1 MIVTKDI
8 ITKTLKTRNIHLLLH
23 GANIEY
29 IDNVIEKDKFKV
41 TTLYDIE
48 FYMHQ
53 DIYYI
58 QTNSKLLELIKELC
72 ISPNYYS
79 DILQKKVI
87 VLINFHELNYIQQQ
101 AIKTILD
108 NSSLSCIFII
118 HVAKLD
124 FVDKNIRSRLQAFSL
139 PSNNMVDK
147 TDTIMYNKIIKLL
160 KGNILNKKVMET
172 IREMSYMYYMN
183 HKYSVNL
190 QKIIIFNISANL
202 SLPNSIKEEVIKD
215 ICRINVLY
223 QHSYRKPIFL
233 EFIIISLFKHLEN
246 YTYNL

>member
-8 ITKTLKTRNIHLLLH
+8 ITKTLETRNIHLLLH
-23 GANIEY
+23 GTNIEY
-29 IDNVIEKDKFKV
+29 IDKVIEKDKFKA
-41 TTLYDIE
+41 TTLYNIE
-48 FYMHQ
+48 FYLYQ

-58 QTNSKLLELIKELC
+58 QSGSKLPDLIKELC

-79 DILQKKVI
+79 DVLRKKVI
-87 VLINFHELNYIQQQ
+87 VLINFHELNYIQKQT
-101 AIKTILD
+101 IKTILD

-118 HVAKLD
+118 HVSNLD
-124 FVDKNIRSRLQAFSL
+124 FVDKNIRSRLQEFSL
-139 PSNNMVDK
+139 PSKNKVDE
-147 TDTIMYNKIIKLL
+147 TNIIMYSKIITLL
-160 KGNILNKKVMET
+160 KGKTLNKKVMET

-190 QKIIIFNISANL
+190 QKMIIFNISENL
-202 SLPNSIKEEVIKD
+202 SLPNSIKEQVIKD
-215 ICRINVLY
+215 ICRINVMY

-233 EFIIISLFKHLEN
+233 EFMIISLFKHLEN

>member
-8 ITKTLKTRNIHLLLH
+8 ITKTLKNRNLHILLH
-23 GANIEY
+23 GNNIEY
-29 IDNVIEKDKFKV
+29 IDHVIEKNKFKL

-48 FYMHQ
+48 FYMYQ

-58 QTNSKLLELIKELC
+58 QSNSKLLELIKEIC

-79 DILQKKVI
+79 DTLQKKVI
-87 VLINFHELNYIQQQ
+87 VLINFHELKYIQQQ
-101 AIKTILD
+101 VIKTLID
-108 NSSLSCIFII
+108 NSALSCIFII
-118 HVAKLD
+118 HVTKLD
-124 FVDKNIRSRLQAFSL
+124 FVDKNIRSRLQGFSL
-139 PSNNMVDK
+139 PTKTKVDK

-190 QKIIIFNISANL
+190 QKIIIFNISENL
-202 SLPNSIKEEVIKD
+202 SLPNSIKEDVIKD

-233 EFIIISLFKHLEN
+233 EFMIISLFKHLEN

>member
-8 ITKTLKTRNIHLLLH
+8 ITKTLETRNIHILLH
-23 GANIEY
+23 GTNIEY
-29 IDNVIEKDKFKV
+29 IDKVIEKDKFKA
-41 TTLYDIE
+41 TTLYNIE
-48 FYMHQ
+48 FYLYQ

-58 QTNSKLLELIKELC
+58 QSGSKLLDLIKELC
-72 ISPNYYS
+72 ISPNYYC
-79 DILQKKVI
+79 DILRKKVI
-87 VLINFHELNYIQQQ
+87 ILINFHELKSILQQT
-101 AIKTILD
+101 IKTILD
-108 NSSLSCIFII
+108 NSALSCIFII
-118 HVAKLD
+118 HVSNLD
-124 FVDKNIRSRLQAFSL
+124 FVDTNIRSRLQEFSL
-139 PSNNMVDK
+139 PTKTNVDK
-147 TDTIMYNKIIKLL
+147 TDTIMYSKIITLL
-160 KGNILNKKVMET
+160 KGKTLNKKVMET

-190 QKIIIFNISANL
+190 QKMIIFNISENL

-233 EFIIISLFKHLEN
+233 EFMIISLFKHLEN